1 MKNGGGNKQA
11 YGRPQLVTIWAGV
24 TGGGPL
30 EISRSKK
37 TESYSESPVGLIL
50 LSRPDLPV
58 FF

>member
-11 YGRPQLVTIWAGV
+11 YGRPQLVTIWAVV

-30 EISRSKK
+30 EISPSEKTKAISK
-37 TESYSESPVGLIL
+37 SPVGLIL
-50 LSRPDLPV
+50 LSPPYLPG